1 MQTAIKKSY
10 QNHMVMLLAVMVYA
24 EQMCYGDLYGET
36 NGCEQMSDDVDDVD
50 VYGVHA
56 HADA

>member
-24 EQMCYGDLYGET
+24 EQM
-36 NGCEQMSDDVDDVD
+36 SDDVDDVD